1 MNETDDFDFEM
12 ADAPVASNP
21 KPVTQPVLVSGDDD
35 ADDFMADMGITHERT
50 VPDITKPWMKHHK
63 FELIQ
68 TIDRLNEVIDAA
80 IAAGECAL
88 DLETEGLDNRIF
100 YREDGSPY
108 TKHNIVGFCLSYD
121 GITGFYAPIRH
132 KPDDSGTGLNL
143 PIAETEAAIKRLCV
157 AAQPV
162 VSPKG
167 LEEDPL
173 AAKETGKD
181 GTPNWLEKPKLV
193 IYFWHAKFDQ
203 EFLYPITGIDWWHPE
218 SFEDGN
224 LIYFVHYSG
233 DKALSLKDKAKQE
246 LRDIDGNPYEMI
258 KLQELFIQGRKDIHF
273 EKLAPDEPGCVKYAC
288 SDGIC
293 TFLLCTMPRAHETN
307 RKPIAKIV
315 RDKYH
320 HTYRIEKQTS
330 ETGRWMERPRVR
342 VNKAKIE
349 AMRVA
354 NLEKRDEIA
363 NKIASIVIANGFP
376 PLDIASPKQLGEFLF
391 SEKGLNISMPV
402 SSQDWPG
409 GKPPL
414 LEKSGQYSTN
424 ADTLERMV
432 KEHPSPPE
440 VLKLVVEWREFEKL
454 NGTYLDSMVNNI
466 DERGE
471 MRFQFKQTGAQT
483 GRYSA
488 PAGDP
493 EQGYSGIPIH
503 GIPGTSALRQAF
515 EARPG
520 YTFVKTDYAAQ
531 ELRIAANV
539 SGEEVW
545 IKEFL
550 EGDGDLHSITA
561 RAFFGKSEVSKD
573 ERKQGKCVHPDTLIF
588 LDGKLTS
595 MKALAYPEQEDSFQ
609 DSSGHTIFDGSGS
622 KKVTATYYGG
632 IKSQVHVVTSGGIVT
647 CTPQHQF
654 LLRDGKTWV
663 KAGELQKDM
672 LLAPTELPKI
682 EDRPYRE
689 MNLSL
694 WEGIPESKY
703 TLNNDLAYFAGL
715 YVGDGTGS
723 DSSVKLTH
731 GEAHIIDDYGDPYA
745 DWIKVLTQSAEACGL
760 STTHE
765 PTMLYLGSRV
775 VVRLFRALGIH
786 SKRSKDLRLPTWVL
800 EAGPTAISWYLAGLF
815 DTDGTV
821 SHEGVLDW
829 TTKDFVLAGQVAT
842 ALKACGL
849 DFNTELTFNKTYER
863 YYVRL
868 RLTGE
873 SAFHFKKYMKYAG
886 KVRRLKAPI
895 YAGRTKDRFAVLKVL
910 PAIRTPYSGGKLKIE
925 LPDEQPCLDLTVED
939 SHVYVAN
946 GFITHNTA
954 NFALIYGG
962 GPAAIMRATGCDKVE
977 ATRRKQAFDKSVPTF
992 AKWVKGQHRK
1002 VKEANGIWNAL
1013 GRWIATPAPR
1023 ADLPPDEIR
1032 KQEAA
1037 RERFSTNAPIQSCG
1051 ADIMKIALI
1060 LLNKEF
1066 YKRGWLRQNNGD
1078 DSVRMLLTVHDE
1090 IVFEIRNDRVQEV
1103 IPILESKM
1111 VAPGLMAT
1119 PKWRVP
1125 LTVES
1130 TIGLNWGGECNYEM
1144 LVHGKPHTPDHKFNE
1159 KLEVIIDNRVYHQV
1173 PPWLDGL
1180 FIPPYASKGSTPP
1193 KGSSSGGEG
1202 QPIAATAA
1210 SAPSPVSQPVTGS
1223 TLPSAGIV
1231 QPAPPVNYSDIIM
1244 IKIGLLNK
1252 RTVKQV
1258 GVAIAV
1264 AADPDAGKVLCLT
1277 DASGHELIS
1286 PSRNIRVL
1294 PELFRDQLVN
1304 VNLTDGT
1311 ILPYTVVGKN

>member
-21 KPVTQPVLVSGDDD
+21 KPVTQPVLASGDDD

-88 DLETEGLDNRIF
+88 DLECEGLDNRIF

-132 KPDDSGTGLNL
+132 KPDDSGTDLNL

-173 AAKETGKD
+173 AAKEIGKD

-224 LIYFVHYSG
+224 LIYFVHFSG

-246 LRDIDGNPYEMI
+246 LRDIDGNAYEMI
-258 KLQELFIQGRKDIHF
+258 KLQELFIQGRKGIHF

-293 TFLLCTMPRAHETN
+293 TYLLCTMPRAHETN

-315 RDKYH
+315 REKYH

-424 ADTLERMV
+424 ADTLERMAL
-432 KEHPSPPE
+432 EHPSPPE
-440 VLKLVVEWREFEKL
+440 VLKLVVEWRELDKL
-454 NGTYLDSMVNNI
+454 NGTYLDNMVNNV

-493 EQGYSGIPIH
+493 AQGYSGIPIH

-561 RAFFGKSEVSKD
+561 RAFFGKSVISKE
-573 ERKQGKCVHPDTLIF
+573 ERKMGK
-588 LDGKLTS
+588 
-595 MKALAYPEQEDSFQ
+595 
-609 DSSGHTIFDGSGS
+609 
-622 KKVTATYYGG
+622 
-632 IKSQVHVVTSGGIVT
+632 
-647 CTPQHQF
+647 
-654 LLRDGKTWV
+654 
-663 KAGELQKDM
+663 
-672 LLAPTELPKI
+672 
-682 EDRPYRE
+682 
-689 MNLSL
+689 
-694 WEGIPESKY
+694 
-703 TLNNDLAYFAGL
+703 
-715 YVGDGTGS
+715 
-723 DSSVKLTH
+723 
-731 GEAHIIDDYGDPYA
+731 
-745 DWIKVLTQSAEACGL
+745 
-760 STTHE
+760 
-765 PTMLYLGSRV
+765 
-775 VVRLFRALGIH
+775 
-786 SKRSKDLRLPTWVL
+786 
-800 EAGPTAISWYLAGLF
+800 IS
-815 DTDGTV
+815 
-821 SHEGVLDW
+821 
-829 TTKDFVLAGQVAT
+829 
-842 ALKACGL
+842 
-849 DFNTELTFNKTYER
+849 
-863 YYVRL
+863 
-868 RLTGE
+868 
-873 SAFHFKKYMKYAG
+873 
-886 KVRRLKAPI
+886 
-895 YAGRTKDRFAVLKVL
+895 
-910 PAIRTPYSGGKLKIE
+910 
-925 LPDEQPCLDLTVED
+925 
-939 SHVYVAN
+939 
-946 GFITHNTA
+946 
-954 NFALIYGG
+954 NFALVYGG
-962 GPAAIMRATGCDKVE
+962 GPAAIMRACGCDKVE

-992 AKWVKGQHRK
+992 AKWVKVQHRK
-1002 VKEANGIWNAL
+1002 VKETNGIWNAL
-1013 GRWIATPAPR
+1013 GRWIAIPPPKS
-1023 ADLPPDEIR
+1023 DLPPDEIR

-1037 RERFSTNAPIQSCG
+1037 RERAATNFPIQSVG
-1051 ADIMKIALI
+1051 SDIMKIALI

-1066 YKRGWLRQNNGD
+1066 YQRGWLRQNNGD

-1111 VAPGLMAT
+1111 VTPGLMAT

-1144 LVHGKPHTPDHKFNE
+1144 LVHGKPHTPEHKFNE

-1180 FIPPYASKGSTPP
+1180 FIPPYANKGSTPP
-1193 KGSSSGGEG
+1193 KGSSGGEG
-1202 QPIAATAA
+1202 PPITTTTAA
-1210 SAPSPVSQPVTGS
+1210 ASIPSPVSQPVTGS
-1223 TLPSAGIV
+1223 TLPSAGV
-1231 QPAPPVNYSDIIM
+1231 VHPAPPVNYSDIIV

-1277 DASGHELIS
+1277 DASGHELI
-1286 PSRNIRVL
+1286 PPARNIRVL

-1311 ILPYTVVGKN
+1311 IMPYSVAGKS